1 MHPYVSKISS
11 IGFQLSTSSVGL
23 WPAQS
28 NNSTTAFSKPSIIQY
43 PDTPVL
49 IVMCFPHL
57 VINLFINK
65 SIFLL
70 KNIFT

>member
-43 PDTPVL
+43 PDTR
-49 IVMCFPHL
+49 
-57 VINLFINK
+57 NE
-65 SIFLL
+65 
-70 KNIFT
+70 